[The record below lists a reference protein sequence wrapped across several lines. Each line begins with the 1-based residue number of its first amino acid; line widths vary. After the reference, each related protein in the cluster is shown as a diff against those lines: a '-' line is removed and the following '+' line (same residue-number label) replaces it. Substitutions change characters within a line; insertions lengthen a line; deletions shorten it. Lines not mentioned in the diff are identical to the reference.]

1 MSFLMIIHL
10 CRGGR
15 GSDHVVQHGE
25 AAEGG
30 RGGHGAKGAWREQRA
45 GEDPGQGGE
54 QHQQQHGQQQEVEVR
69 IVE

>member
-30 RGGHGAKGAWREQRA
+30 RGGCGAQGGGEQGA